1 MEPIEKRTRL
11 IVAAALAFALV
22 FSGLFGYLPG
32 NLGFSQTAAA
42 LGYEDYFDASSLM
55 RVDVTVDAGD
65 WQAMLDSAAS
75 EEYIECDIALNGE
88 SVSCAGIRCKGNS
101 SLSMT
106 QDERYSFKINFGE
119 YVKKQTFHGLDKMVL
134 NNTQS
139 DNTFIKE
146 YLSYYL
152 LNRAGAKT
160 PLFAMAEIYVN
171 GEYWG
176 LYLAVECIDDSF
188 IERTFSTDGGFL
200 YKPDGTGGIG
210 GGRGDQD
217 NDFSDFTPPDMSDFG
232 NMPPPDGFNMGDNA
246 QSDGTDSDGT
256 PPPDK
261 PANSADSSAPT
272 DGNASD
278 TPTPPDNAQSD
289 ETASDGTTPPDKPN
303 NSADASAKPDGDA
316 SNAPTPPDK
325 PSASTDASAK
335 PDGSTSNAPTPPGNA
350 QSSETD
356 SDGATPPDKPSAD
369 SSAQT
374 DGDASNAPTPPGNAQ
389 SSETDSDGTPPPDL
403 PDGDFSGFTPPDG
416 NGGFGGSAQS
426 AAALGYL
433 GDDTS
438 LYGDIFDYAKTNDPS
453 DADKSRLIASL
464 KALSEGALDSALDV
478 DGAISWLAANAL
490 LVNDDGYL
498 GSMLHNYYLYEL
510 NGKLT
515 LLPWDYNLAFGGF
528 AGGSAVSAVND
539 PVDTPSSSERP
550 LVTALLSDEDCLERY
565 HSALYDLATFL
576 TDGSMDDLITA
587 LAGMIDE
594 SVRNDPTKECTY
606 EDYLTAIKTLR
617 AFCQARGESIL
628 GQLSGAIPSTTAG
641 QSEDSSALIQVD
653 FALSDMGAQGG
664 GKGGGGNFGGNR
676 PNFPNG
682 QSGDMPSPPDK
693 ASEGA
698 SPDSTA
704 AQAADSQ
711 SPPDNPN
718 NDGTA
723 STAPTSQPTD
733 GDSSNRPASPNK
745 PSNDGTTSTAAAS
758 QPTDGDSSNRS
769 ASPDNPSN
777 DGTTSTAAAG
787 QPTDSDSSNRSASP
801 DNLSDNGAASTAS
814 GDTATGQPTDGGSS
828 NRSASPNNP
837 SNDGTTST
845 AATGQPTDGAA
856 ADEAASGNS
865 ADSRQSRRA
874 PGGMSFGARSE
885 SAATGA
891 SIAQAAILDGA
902 AVVALIAA
910 LILITR
916 RRR

>member
-1 MEPIEKRTRL
+1 
-11 IVAAALAFALV
+11 
-22 FSGLFGYLPG
+22 
-32 NLGFSQTAAA
+32 
-42 LGYEDYFDASSLM
+42 
-55 RVDVTVDAGD
+55 
-65 WQAMLDSAAS
+65 
-75 EEYIECDIALNGE
+75 
-88 SVSCAGIRCKGNS
+88 
-101 SLSMT
+101 
-106 QDERYSFKINFGE
+106 
-119 YVKKQTFHGLDKMVL
+119 
-134 NNTQS
+134 
-139 DNTFIKE
+139 
-146 YLSYYL
+146 
-152 LNRAGAKT
+152 
-160 PLFAMAEIYVN
+160 MAEIYVN

-200 YKPDGTGGIG
+200 YKPDGTGGMG
-210 GGRGDQD
+210 GGRGDQN
-217 NDFSDFTPPDMSDFG
+217 NDLSDFTPPDMSDFG
-232 NMPPPDGFNMGDNA
+232 NMTPPDGFNMG
-246 QSDGTDSDGT
+246 
-256 PPPDK
+256 
-261 PANSADSSAPT
+261 
-272 DGNASD
+272 
-278 TPTPPDNAQSD
+278 DNAQSD
-289 ETASDGTTPPDKPN
+289 ETASDGTTPPAN
-303 NSADASAKPDGDA
+303 IADA
-316 SNAPTPPDK
+316 
-325 PSASTDASAK
+325 
-335 PDGSTSNAPTPPGNA
+335 
-350 QSSETD
+350 
-356 SDGATPPDKPSAD
+356 
-369 SSAQT
+369 SAQT
-374 DGDASNAPTPPGNAQ
+374 DGDASNAPT
-389 SSETDSDGTPPPDL
+389 PPDL

-453 DADKSRLIASL
+453 DADKSRLIAAL

-515 LLPWDYNLAFGGF
+515 ILPWDYNLAFGGF

-539 PVDTPSSSERP
+539 PVDTPASGERP
-550 LVTALLSDEDCLERY
+550 LVTALLSDKDCFERY

-606 EDYLTAIKTLR
+606 DDYLTAIKTLR
-617 AFCQARGESIL
+617 AFCQARGESML
-628 GQLSGAIPSTTAG
+628 GQLDGSIPSTTAG

-653 FALSDMGAQGG
+653 FALSDMDARGG

-682 QSGDMPSPPDK
+682 QGGDMPSPPDK

-718 NDGTA
+718 NDGATSTA
-723 STAPTSQPTD
+723 SGDTATGQPTD
-733 GDSSNRPASPNK
+733 GDSSNRPASPNN
-745 PSNDGTTSTAAAS
+745 PSDNGTTSTAPTG
-758 QPTDGDSSNRS
+758 QPTDGDSSNRP
-769 ASPDNPSN
+769 ASPNNPSN
-777 DGTTSTAAAG
+777 NGAASTAATS
-787 QPTDSDSSNRSASP
+787 QPTVGGSSNRPASP

-814 GDTATGQPTDGGSS
+814 GDT
-828 NRSASPNNP
+828 
-837 SNDGTTST
+837 
-845 AATGQPTDGAA
+845 ATGQPTDGAA

-902 AVVALIAA
+902 AVIALIAA